1 MVNSYPLMDNFK
13 VVLCHQKTS
22 NRNSEFCSR
31 KEHMRPFGGQGVR
44 EQVVMWN
51 Y

>member
-1 MVNSYPLMDNFK
+1 MDNFK

-22 NRNSEFCSR
+22 PNRNSEFCSC
-31 KEHMRPFGGQGVR
+31 KEHMRPVGGQGVR